1 MSTTSGLRPEIMIEN
16 GTAVIRNDTIFI
28 TPFAWL
34 GNGGKT
40 EVIVRYGQAG
50 KAQFAKA
57 PGRTDTFNINRVSFK
72 DSVIIRIEHQTKVTS
87 ETPA

>member
-1 MSTTSGLRPEIMIEN
+1 MIEN
-16 GTAVIRNDTIFI
+16 GPAVIRNDTIFI
-28 TPFAWL
+28 TPFARL

-57 PGRTDTFNINRVSFK
+57 PPGRTDTFNINRVSFK

-87 ETPA
+87 ETPS